1 MLSSLKKT
9 LREKITDRFS
19 MGAKAVWEDKD
30 YMLFAIVYLV
40 QGSFYLT
47 TVSFPL
53 FLRGDLKL
61 SPFQVTTFM
70 AAYGILWSI
79 KPLYGLITDFFP
91 IFGRRRK
98 PYILIF
104 SALAT
109 LAWGIIAF
117 YPPTYNLVLA
127 CMFVQ
132 SLGIA
137 FVDVVCDGRV
147 IERSTEETAGK
158 IQSLVWGSR
167 MVGAMIGGFLGGAL
181 IPVIGY
187 QGIFLI
193 MAMMPIL
200 ILITALFIE
209 EEKVESV
216 VKKASNIYPKFK
228 SFYKGLKNPWK
239 KIEEIALEYRALLL
253 ASAFIMVFNMFPH
266 FTTSAGGIAPFTLF
280 MKESLGF
287 SETFLGALIT
297 ILSFGKLMGI
307 ILYALFVDGIDLQK
321 VLKWSAIIGSLVTLF
336 ALVMFNPYAAVI
348 IHLCWGIVGYIAFL
362 PVMTLAV
369 RSCPKHM
376 EATAYATLMS
386 VGNFGNTF
394 AVFSSGFVY
403 DYLGGLTSLIILSA
417 IGGLLVLPFIK
428 YLKVKK
434 EEKKEG

>member
-1 MLSSLKKT
+1 MLSSLKKV
-9 LREKITDRFS
+9 LSEKITSRFS
-19 MGAKAVWEDKD
+19 MGAKAILEDKD

-40 QGSFYLT
+40 QGSFCLT

-53 FLRGDLKL
+53 FLREDLHL
-61 SPFQVTTFM
+61 TPFQVTTFI

-79 KPLYGLITDFFP
+79 KPLYGLITDLFP

-98 PYILIF
+98 PYIFIF
-104 SALAT
+104 SALAA
-109 LAWGIIAF
+109 LAWGIVAF
-117 YPPTYNLVLA
+117 YPPTYNLVMV
-127 CMFVQ
+127 CMFLQ

-147 IERSTEETAGK
+147 IERSTDETAGK

-167 MVGAMIGGFLGGAL
+167 MVGAMITGFLGGAL

-193 MAMMPIL
+193 MAIMPML
-200 ILITALFIE
+200 IFIVALFIE

-216 VKKASNIYPKFK
+216 VEKASKVYPKFK
-228 SFYKGLKNPWK
+228 SFCKGLKNPLK
-239 KIEEIALEYRALLL
+239 RIEEIALEYRSLLL

-280 MKESLGF
+280 MRESLGF
-287 SETFLGALIT
+287 SKPFLGALIT

-307 ILYALFVDGIDLQK
+307 IFYALFVDGIDLRK

-336 ALVMFNPYAAVI
+336 ALLMFNPYAAVI

-386 VGNFGNTF
+386 VGNFGGTF

-403 DYLGGLTSLIILSA
+403 DYMGGLNALIIMSA

-428 YLKVKK
+428 YLKVKDK
-434 EEKKEG
+434 KKEG